1 MKPNQH
7 INATFYKQT
16 DQAKSGYRTRLNAF
30 VDCIRFLLRKG
41 LAFRGHDKSKNSSN
55 KRNFLELLQFL
66 ANHNETINNVALKN
80 SPKNLKLVTPKIQKD
95 IVNTT
100 YETAN
105 AIIKDLGDKLFSILV
120 DESHDI
126 STKEQMAVVL
136 WYADNTRI
144 VTERFIGIMY
154 VTNTTQG
161 SN

>member
-1 MKPNQH
+1 
-7 INATFYKQT
+7 
-16 DQAKSGYRTRLNAF
+16 
-30 VDCIRFLLRKG
+30 
-41 LAFRGHDKSKNSSN
+41 
-55 KRNFLELLQFL
+55 
-66 ANHNETINNVALKN
+66 LKN

-136 WYADNTRI
+136 RYADNTGI